1 MLRRHVAHGQPL
13 TAKRALKMCILPR
26 ISLVKHMPLPHKNKL
41 EIVAKEKLCS
51 ICFKNNH
58 TSENCFKLQNR
69 TVASATKRASYNIV
83 LGTSWRSSNSKIDSH
98 NNAIWGRSALENS
111 QGLYMRPAHKGTF
124 PSATQIE
131 LAVLEK
137 NKSVQA
143 THTFILNLPTK
154 KSQKE
159 KFWPTIVSIPTKIF
173 QKWIF
178 WLARTTSG
186 KLWVDKR
193 WSAAVA
199 FRAVDS
205 KFGWLLI
212 GPTNTTKVN
221 KNSQAVVA
229 MMI

>member
-26 ISLVKHMPLPHKNKL
+26 ISLVKHMPLSHKNKL

-111 QGLYMRPAHKGTF
+111 QGLYLRP
-124 PSATQIE
+124 SR
-131 LAVLEK
+131 
-137 NKSVQA
+137 NKEGHLSLLRWQPKKLYPDQA
-143 THTFILNLPTK
+143 TETLVINAL
-154 KSQKE
+154 S
-159 KFWPTIVSIPTKIF
+159 
-173 QKWIF
+173 
-178 WLARTTSG
+178 R
-186 KLWVDKR
+186 
-193 WSAAVA
+193 
-199 FRAVDS
+199 
-205 KFGWLLI
+205 
-212 GPTNTTKVN
+212 
-221 KNSQAVVA
+221 
-229 MMI
+229 